1 MNYRKA
7 ISADLNEI
15 KKILMANGLPS
26 VDFGEHLENAIVV
39 EEKGAIIGLGG
50 LEIGGDIGLVRS
62 IVVIP
67 SYRGK
72 GIAKNIYRLIE
83 DKAHHL
89 GINVL
94 YLLTESATEY
104 FQKLGFA
111 VQQRAEIPIAV
122 METKQFKELCPS
134 SATVM
139 FCKISSKDK

>member
-7 ISADLNEI
+7 IGADLNEV
-15 KKILMANGLPS
+15 KKILIANGLPS
-26 VDFGEHLENAIVV
+26 VDFGEHFDNAVVV
-39 EEKGAIIGLGG
+39 EEKGEIIGLGG
-50 LEIGGDIGLVRS
+50 LEICGDIGLVRS

-67 SYRGK
+67 RYRGK

-83 DKAHHL
+83 DKASHL

-104 FQKLGFA
+104 FKKLGFT
-111 VQQRAEIPIAV
+111 VQRRTETPIAV
-122 METKQFKELCPS
+122 METKQFKALCPS

-139 FCKISSKDK
+139 FCKISSRDE